1 MVTNSE
7 DANTPVG
14 YRQKFTS
21 FIAMCR
27 KAKRDDVVTI
37 ATPHTLSDSYDEII
51 ESLNRIAGTEAM
63 LLIVPR
69 AVRQRVEQ
77 EVIAKYERRRR

>member
-1 MVTNSE
+1 
-7 DANTPVG
+7 
-14 YRQKFTS
+14 
-21 FIAMCR
+21 MCR
-27 KAKRDDVVTI
+27 KAKRGDVVSI
-37 ATPHTLSDSYDEII
+37 ATSHTLGNSYDEII